1 MAVLYGI
8 QCLPLVCVC
17 MRGRH
22 GDKQSVFNFL
32 SLVNC
37 SRLTLQWKF
46 GMVSWNWQEKYQKIF
61 FLFSCRVLFW
71 GRECCDRVQQHTYAP
86 IPSVS
91 YSSPPKIIP
100 SKKKKKKLC
109 AHPLAKSLCLPKNW
123 LWDLIGLL
131 GHHLVKPL
139 WLMESRVVPAEQP
152 SPVLIIQLKMCQEG
166 CSHPSVG

>member
-1 MAVLYGI
+1 MLWFLFPFPMAVLYGI
-8 QCLPLVCVC
+8 QCLPLVCVR
-17 MRGRH
+17 MRGRL

-71 GRECCDRVQQHTYAP
+71 GRECCDRVQQHTYAS

-100 SKKKKKKLC
+100 SKKKKTLCPPISQIPVPSQKL
-109 AHPLAKSLCLPKNW
+109 A
-123 LWDLIGLL
+123 L
-131 GHHLVKPL
+131 GFHKATGTPPDEAP
-139 WLMESRVVPAEQP
+139 MADG
-152 SPVLIIQLKMCQEG
+152 K
-166 CSHPSVG
+166 